1 VPSVEGFISTK
12 SRNAELRIAFPNVWS
27 RLHSLWGSSMLKQ
40 ITVSAAFGAL
50 ALISS
55 TPVYAAA
62 TCAADFG
69 KLTQALKASV
79 KASGG
84 PGNGGLDNN
93 EWGAVI
99 ARDGTVCAVTR
110 TGLQVGDQW
119 LGSRTIAIEKAN
131 TANALSLP
139 KFAISTANLYAA
151 VQPGGSLF
159 GLIQTNP
166 PAISNLYAGLPDSWG
181 TDQDPMVGRPA
192 SGVVAFGGGLAL
204 YDSSQH
210 LVGALGV
217 SGDTSCADVNIA
229 WRVRHNLG
237 LDHVPGGVTQKHN
250 DAIVYDIGANGK
262 SSSGWGHP
270 KCGGQEETIAQQI
283 GASAAGTAAK

>member
-1 VPSVEGFISTK
+1 MTNQMLIGAAIGVLLIVHSSSAFAAPSCPT
-12 SRNAELRIAFPNVWS
+12 
-27 RLHSLWGSSMLKQ
+27 
-40 ITVSAAFGAL
+40 
-50 ALISS
+50 
-55 TPVYAAA
+55 
-62 TCAADFG
+62 DFG

-79 KASGG
+79 KPSGG
-84 PGNGGLDNN
+84 PANGGLDNN

-110 TGLQVGDQW
+110 TGAQVGDQW

-131 TANALSLP
+131 TANSLSLP

-151 VQPGGSLF
+151 VQPGGPLY

-166 PAISNLYAGLPDSWG
+166 PAVSSLYAGRADTWG

-192 SGVVAFGGGLAL
+192 SGVVVFGGGLAL
-204 YDSSQH
+204 YDSQQH

-229 WRVRHNLG
+229 WRVRHALG
-237 LDHVPGGVTQKHN
+237 LDHVPAGVTQKHN
-250 DAIVYDIGANGK
+250 DGVVYDIGTNGK
-262 SSSGWGHP
+262 SASGWGHP
-270 KCGGQEETIAQQI
+270 KCGGQEEKVAESI
-283 GASAAGTAAK
+283 GATAAGTPAK

>member
-1 VPSVEGFISTK
+1 MNKQMIVAAVIGTICAYSVC
-12 SRNAELRIAFPNVWS
+12 A
-27 RLHSLWGSSMLKQ
+27 H
-40 ITVSAAFGAL
+40 
-50 ALISS
+50 
-55 TPVYAAA
+55 AA
-62 TCAADFG
+62 TSCPADFG

-110 TGLQVGDQW
+110 TGAQVGDQW

-139 KFAISTANLYAA
+139 KFAISTANLYAS
-151 VQPGGSLF
+151 VQPGGPLY
-159 GLIQTNP
+159 GLIETNP
-166 PAISNLYAGLPDSWG
+166 PATSALYAGLPATWG

-192 SGVVAFGGGLAL
+192 SGVVVFGGGLAL
-204 YDSSQH
+204 YDGQQH

-217 SGDTSCADVNIA
+217 SGDTSCADVKIA
-229 WRVRHNLG
+229 WRVRHALG

-250 DAIVYDIGANGK
+250 DAVVYDIGANGK
-262 SSSGWGHP
+262 SASGWGQP
-270 KCGGQEETIAQQI
+270 KCGGQEQQIAEQI
-283 GASAAGTAAK
+283 GATAAGTPAK